1 MKGQVHAL
9 YIVKEA
15 GGTPIPIT
23 EAHAVPGRGIEGD
36 RYFSGLGTYSDRP
49 GPLREVTLIELE
61 AIDALERDHGIE
73 LAPGASRRNIVTE
86 GVSLNPLVGCE
97 FSVGNVRLRGVTLSE
112 PCAHLARL
120 THPGVIKGLVHRG
133 GLRAQVLTEGI
144 IRVGDSITELELV

>member
-1 MKGQVHAL
+1 MKGTVHSL
-9 YIVKEA
+9 YIAREA
-15 GGTPIPIT
+15 GGSPIPIA

-36 RYFSGLGTYSDRP
+36 RYYTGQGTYSDRP

-61 AIDALERDHGIE
+61 AIEALRREHDIE

-97 FSVGNVRLRGVTLSE
+97 FRVGEVLLRGVKLSE
-112 PCAHLARL
+112 PCVHLESL

-133 GLRAQVLTEGI
+133 GLRAQVLNEGI
-144 IRVGDSITELELV
+144 IRVGDTIAEL